1 MNKLTYDITVV
12 QYYAN
17 KNKTNGDIQF
27 YKKYETIIE
36 TSRFRA
42 EPPRKAAETKIK
54 RLSNVDKL
62 TIVIHY

>member
-12 QYYAN
+12 AYYAN

-36 TSRFRA
+36 TSRFRG
-42 EPPRKAAETKIK
+42 AAETKIK